1 MKKSR
6 KKEKKN
12 SYKKGTQTNK
22 QQKKK
27 PTCICKFNT
36 LKYEK
41 VKQ

>member
-12 SYKKGTQTNK
+12 SYKKGTQTNN
-22 QQKKK
+22 KKK

>member
-22 QQKKK
+22 QQKK